1 MEASSC
7 SHWQCSTCTYAK
19 NKSAVAECEVCGAA
33 MCTKRPASPVPDAIA
48 STYASKKKKLP
59 PQDPPPPTHPSG
71 VVVDVV
77 GTNRRDR
84 GRSCEE
90 HPNGCGAAV
99 LADDVVVRVRKV
111 QILVESGF
119 LGQGKMREETAL
131 TVNWVSDGID
141 RCRIGFLP
149 KAYVPHAKMWD
160 GALCQVVFVDAADNP
175 SLIVRR
181 KFNHCCGY
189 ARVAVISAIGGD
201 VKVFHDKYE
210 ATMD

>member
-1 MEASSC
+1 
-7 SHWQCSTCTYAK
+7 
-19 NKSAVAECEVCGAA
+19 
-33 MCTKRPASPVPDAIA
+33 
-48 STYASKKKKLP
+48 
-59 PQDPPPPTHPSG
+59 
-71 VVVDVV
+71 
-77 GTNRRDR
+77 
-84 GRSCEE
+84 
-90 HPNGCGAAV
+90 
-99 LADDVVVRVRKV
+99 V

-160 GALCQVVFVDAADNP
+160 GALCQVVFVGAADDP